1 MVKYGY
7 KEKAECTLCRK
18 AHEESGSSWN
28 RELPKET
35 IGHIQSAGC
44 LGQKEVVTA
53 AHNACIRELLQEI
66 DAHGKAD
73 RHMKLLTVETES
85 RLGTLWDQEQCMQ
98 LCSKD
103 ELWEAA
109 KAEEMKIPWK
119 EANEESP
126 VSEEQYQER
135 FWRRRLDGVG
145 LDTVNKEFL
154 AIEFKR
160 TQDTRSNYEEKAIA
174 VAQEQY
180 TSLLTGLQA
189 VGQVKG
195 WKVQQ
200 LVFVGGTC
208 GSVQVESFNKNMK
221 ALGVL
226 ESKWDL
232 IRQKLVR
239 RLLEEQDKVL
249 RAYFAQKGGVR
260 SQRGEGG
267 QGKGREHVKWDMYA

>member
-1 MVKYGY
+1 MRSHHD
-7 KEKAECTLCRK
+7 T
-18 AHEESGSSWN
+18 
-28 RELPKET
+28 
-35 IGHIQSAGC
+35 
-44 LGQKEVVTA
+44 
-53 AHNACIRELLQEI
+53 
-66 DAHGKAD
+66 
-73 RHMKLLTVETES
+73 
-85 RLGTLWDQEQCMQ
+85 
-98 LCSKD
+98 
-103 ELWEAA
+103 
-109 KAEEMKIPWK
+109 
-119 EANEESP
+119 P

-135 FWRRRLDGVG
+135 FSRRRLDGIG
-145 LDTVNKEFL
+145 LDTVNREFL

-160 TQDTRSNYEEKAIA
+160 TQDARSNYVEKAIA
-174 VAQEQY
+174 VAQELY

-208 GSVQVESFNKNMK
+208 GSVHVESFNKNMK

-249 RAYFAQKGGVR
+249 RTYFAQKGGAR
-260 SQRGEGG
+260 SQRGEGI

>member
-1 MVKYGY
+1 M
-7 KEKAECTLCRK
+7 
-18 AHEESGSSWN
+18 
-28 RELPKET
+28 
-35 IGHIQSAGC
+35 
-44 LGQKEVVTA
+44 
-53 AHNACIRELLQEI
+53 
-66 DAHGKAD
+66 
-73 RHMKLLTVETES
+73 
-85 RLGTLWDQEQCMQ
+85 
-98 LCSKD
+98 
-103 ELWEAA
+103 
-109 KAEEMKIPWK
+109 
-119 EANEESP
+119 
-126 VSEEQYQER
+126 
-135 FWRRRLDGVG
+135 
-145 LDTVNKEFL
+145 VNKEFL
-154 AIEFKR
+154 DIEFKR
-160 TQDTRSNYEEKAIA
+160 TQDARSNYVEKAIA
-174 VAQEQY
+174 VAQEQF

-208 GSVQVESFNKNMK
+208 GSVHVESFNKNMK

-249 RAYFAQKGGVR
+249 RTYFTQKGGVR